1 MIIAEK
7 IEKGYKN
14 QIKTIKNE
22 KNRITKMKMIG
33 SLAMDIGDGCISAV
47 SRELSCSRQFVKEC
61 FDFVENGCEKQL
73 SLEFRGRKRLVHKYQ
88 IGRAHV

>member
-22 KNRITKMKMIG
+22 KNR
-33 SLAMDIGDGCISAV
+33 L
-47 SRELSCSRQFVKEC
+47 QFSQRNC
-61 FDFVENGCEKQL
+61 
-73 SLEFRGRKRLVHKYQ
+73 
-88 IGRAHV
+88 